1 MAREA
6 GAGARQDQ
14 EGNAVSN
21 QTVRSYCLIV
31 SIMAASVTAIPL
43 ALTATT
49 LSGCAAH
56 KAREDVLVPAMQ
68 LASYGLEKDA
78 LAGAAT
84 LPAELQGSAKA
95 TIDAFFSI
103 VRGGDDEA
111 LRQDAI
117 VTWGRVQELVE
128 LGIEA
133 KQDANIVSAEAA
145 QLMRQRARDFDN
157 ALRAYI
163 TRSPALLN

>member
-1 MAREA
+1 
-6 GAGARQDQ
+6 
-14 EGNAVSN
+14 
-21 QTVRSYCLIV
+21 VRSYCLIV

-49 LSGCAAH
+49 MSGCAAQ

-84 LPAELQGSAKA
+84 LPAELQESANA